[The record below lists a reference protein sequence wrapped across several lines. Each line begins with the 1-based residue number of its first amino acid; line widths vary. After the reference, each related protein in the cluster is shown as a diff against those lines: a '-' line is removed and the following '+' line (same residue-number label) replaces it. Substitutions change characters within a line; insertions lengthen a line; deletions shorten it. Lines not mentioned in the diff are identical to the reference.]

1 MGVLQNPEQVWAGT
15 QGAGGVARQRTAVGI
30 LADQSASMGPLPKAE
45 LAHGAKHRPD
55 PLCMDS
61 LCQRL
66 QEMEADAK
74 KFRQE
79 SRPLLDDG
87 DGKSTAEK
95 LVLPIGSNGG
105 DEQRAQTAKVRRL
118 RRGRGREEK

>member
-1 MGVLQNPEQVWAGT
+1 MGVLRNPEQVWAGA
-15 QGAGGVARQRTAVGI
+15 QGEGGVARRRTAVGI

-45 LAHGAKHRPD
+45 LAHGAKNRPD

-95 LVLPIGSNGG
+95 LVWRVG
-105 DEQRAQTAKVRRL
+105 QTCSRKICP
-118 RRGRGREEK
+118 KTF